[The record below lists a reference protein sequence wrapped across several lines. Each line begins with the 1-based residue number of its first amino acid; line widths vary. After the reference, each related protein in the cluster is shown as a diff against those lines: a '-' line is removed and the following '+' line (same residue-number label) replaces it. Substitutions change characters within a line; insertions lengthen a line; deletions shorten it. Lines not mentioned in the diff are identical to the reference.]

1 MEFRILESA
10 RVIKVIE
17 TKCTRGDG
25 TSADPVRTVYQYWS
39 VDGKLLAEMTMIFK
53 QSNTFGIKRE
63 RAARERK
70 TRIEVI
76 L

>member
-39 VDGKLLAEMTMIFK
+39 VDGKLLAENDNDF
-53 QSNTFGIKRE
+53 
-63 RAARERK
+63 
-70 TRIEVI
+70 
-76 L
+76 